1 MVPPEILARLQK
13 FEKEKDFPL
22 KSLFWH
28 EYEDSS
34 DKAKVV
40 KKSMRR
46 TEEERKKGG
55 QEVRWLLSLGLTL
68 RKNKNSIKSGLY

>member
-1 MVPPEILARLQK
+1 MVPPEIPSRLQK

-22 KSLFWH
+22 KSLFRH
-28 EYEDSS
+28 EDEDSS

-46 TEEERKKGG
+46 TEEEHKKGG